1 MPKHK
6 KILLAAGIV
15 LLLSVGLLFYFL
27 YKEFTKHEFKVI
39 FFDVGQGDA
48 SLIQFANGEQMLVDC
63 GPDKNILS
71 RLGRALPFYD
81 RSIDYLMV
89 THPDLDHYGG
99 CIDVLKNYTI
109 KRVIV
114 NGHTKSDSFWQTWE
128 KTLQAEGAMVKV
140 ISDPQVWTIASST
153 LEFLSPDKD
162 LALKID
168 ADDSNNYSII
178 FRLKND
184 DASFLFTADME
195 LPLENALLEK
205 YCIDISVFNCPAL
218 EANILK
224 VGHHGSDTSSGEDF
238 LRAVKAKEGVVSN
251 GKNNKYGHPSLRVL
265 RKLERAGMGVIRTD
279 TVGNIAY

>member
-1 MPKHK
+1 MPKNR
-6 KILLAAGIV
+6 KILLITAIV
-15 LLLSVGLLFYFL
+15 LVLSLGLLLYFL
-27 YKEFTKHEFKVI
+27 ITESQKHEFKVT

-48 SLIQFANGEQMLVDC
+48 SLIQFINGQQMLVDC

-81 RSIDYLMV
+81 RSIDYLLV

-109 KRVIV
+109 KQIIV
-114 NGHTKSDSFWQTWE
+114 NGHTKPDSFWQTWE
-128 KTLQAEGAMVKV
+128 KTMQAEGAAVK
-140 ISDPQVWTIASST
+140 IITDPQVWTIASST

-162 LALKID
+162 LALKTGT
-168 ADDSNNYSII
+168 DDSNNYSII
-178 FRLKND
+178 FRLKNGD
-184 DASFLFTADME
+184 TSFLFTADME
-195 LPLENALLEK
+195 LPLERALLEK

-218 EANILK
+218 EAGILK

-238 LRAVKAKEGVVSN
+238 LRAVKAKEGVISN

-265 RKLERAGMGVIRTD
+265 RKLERAGMGIIRTD